1 MVLLYVCTMDVFFN
15 NCKSI
20 ADDIIFQKKTEH
32 KPGGILKSALDILQ
46 KHYKKNPAYN
56 LIFNFLDFDTF
67 AQIKEL
73 YSSNIYE
80 FIPSWDNYFSS
91 HKIVRHCIR
100 KSADPIRLIFT
111 KVKSARSPRDNN
123 LRSPYWINLDD
134 IDYAGY
140 YKLMKF
146 LILKNYTTE
155 DRINA
160 SKFSKFGQKAA
171 IETNAA
177 YITIGGVRIKSIEQC
192 ITQIDE
198 EALTYLIET
207 LEIKPTWHQL
217 NKIEKVFPPGLVE
230 MITYYF
236 E

>member
-1 MVLLYVCTMDVFFN
+1 MDVFFN

-20 ADDIIFQKKTEH
+20 ASEIIFQKTIEH
-32 KPGGILKSALDILQ
+32 KQGILKAALDILN
-46 KHYKKNPAYN
+46 KHYKKNAAYN
-56 LIFNFLDFDTF
+56 QIFNFLDFDTF

-73 YSSNIYE
+73 YSSNTYE
-80 FIPSWDNYFSS
+80 FIPTWDDYFTS
-91 HKIVRHCIR
+91 HKIVRHCI
-100 KSADPIRLIFT
+100 KTSPDPIRLIFT
-111 KVKSARSPRDNN
+111 KVKTAKSQRDNN

-146 LILKNYTTE
+146 LILKHYTTE

-217 NKIEKVFPPGLVE
+217 NKIEKVFPPDLVE